1 MKVLSYLL
9 PQKSLIDRFEQF
21 MRPCFEKIRTL
32 NRQISILV
40 EARDRLLPEL
50 MSGEM
55 EEKREE
61 LFETI

>member
-1 MKVLSYLL
+1 
-9 PQKSLIDRFEQF
+9 